1 MQNQTQRVIR
11 IIYIELILLPLCIA
25 LVVLEFKR
33 VRDQARATI
42 RIFKMIPKDY
52 LLKMKVTKYIKNKDI
67 LHKIELL

>member
-33 VRDQARATI
+33 VRNQARATI